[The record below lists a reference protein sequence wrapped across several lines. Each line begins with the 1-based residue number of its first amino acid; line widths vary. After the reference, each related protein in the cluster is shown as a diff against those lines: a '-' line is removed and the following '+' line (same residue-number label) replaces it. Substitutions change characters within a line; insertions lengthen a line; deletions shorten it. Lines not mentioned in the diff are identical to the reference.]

1 MKIACCTVEMVA
13 LIFMLFWSF
22 NGAYSVVDAPSI
34 DLVSRPTTELVSV
47 WGEPDRVSAATDYGF
62 ETAQLETVEIWSYAN
77 PARSVVVRD
86 DVVVSIRVG

>member
-13 LIFMLFWSF
+13 LIFMLFWSL
-22 NGAYSVVDAPSI
+22 NGAYSVVNAPST

-47 WGEPDRVSAATDYGF
+47 WGEPDRVAAATDYGF
-62 ETAQLETVEIWSYAN
+62 ETTQLEKVQVWSYAN